1 MRLIRFYI
9 KLGQVPN
16 YSKPPISNSSS
27 LPALPEGYKW
37 VLVDPE
43 KGYYGVV
50 DSKTGQLV
58 RGLPLVQVPP
68 EVTKPPLH
76 ATKPFAPLPRP
87 YSESPVPQQTSTQ
100 FKPSPSGIY
109 PRYPVTGGTPASTD
123 TLSRPPFMP
132 GRLPSPGPVPPQ
144 NLSPV
149 SPVTSRPSTS
159 IPAFS
164 IDVNR
169 FNKVG
174 VEPRPTEN
182 YIHGPVE
189 KLQGLGGPKDAEE
202 SLEEEIINIV
212 RSYTD
217 PNLGFELLPRQKD
230 PKTGAIR
237 IGEFLWRPFD
247 PFAPDEYRSV
257 PIGMFTV
264 WTMPTEKERGKFGLV
279 RFRWFDRDGPYGID
293 LYRFYVIE
301 PLSRHI
307 RMSGLNMPEL
317 RTRDWAD
324 NELMDNTLIV
334 MDRKAMVEI
343 NQSVFTAYTLWISG
357 GEFVMVQHDP
367 AAGPGR
373 NANVTV
379 TYGKSNYI
387 WDHSRKIVEDVDEF
401 GFKVPR
407 EIVGDP
413 GWGLVFIARIP
424 SGMLA
429 FSMVPAVALQ
439 ILNSG
444 GKMAPEDINPF
455 LTVPLHLED
464 NSTIYIA
471 APLHRNYNTDLGYRE
486 ELLKTIQNRG
496 LLNKY
501 NEVNDYYKAVT
512 VALVSKYLHYRE
524 QVFKLHYEDKVLPH
538 YYEHIG
544 PSEENFHLLEQALVN
559 MANEYRNAPGA
570 DKEPDWK
577 KVKLAVPMFIPGPD
591 GPNRFFPVVVSA
603 EEFFKNMENDI
614 KKDPGLAWFYLSVLA
629 RNAYMY
635 GYVPGIPQNDP
646 FAAAQARNIR

>member
-1 MRLIRFYI
+1 M
-9 KLGQVPN
+9 GQAPN
-16 YSKPPISNSSS
+16 YNKSSTSASTFSELPP
-27 LPALPEGYKW
+27 LPEGYKW

-50 DSKTGQLV
+50 DLRTGQLV
-58 RGLPLVQVPP
+58 KGLPLVQVPP
-68 EVTKPPLH
+68 GVTKPAPH
-76 ATKPFAPLPRP
+76 ATKPFAPSPIPRP
-87 YSESPVPQQTSTQ
+87 GPSIHQPPSPQ
-100 FKPSPSGIY
+100 FKPSPSNIY
-109 PRYPVTGGTPASTD
+109 PRYPVTGGTSSSTS
-123 TLSRPPFMP
+123 TLSRPPVIP
-132 GRLPSPGPVPPQ
+132 DRLPSSGPVSSQ
-144 NLSPV
+144 SLSSV
-149 SPVTSRPSTS
+149 SPATSRPPPS

-164 IDVNR
+164 IDTNR
-169 FNKVG
+169 FNKVKL
-174 VEPRPTEN
+174 EPRPTGN

-189 KLQGLGGPKDAEE
+189 KLQELSGPKDAEE
-202 SLEEEIINIV
+202 WIEKEIINII
-212 RSYTD
+212 RAYTD
-217 PNLGFELLPRQKD
+217 PNLDFRPLPRQKD
-230 PKTGAIR
+230 PKTGALR
-237 IGEFLWRPFD
+237 IGEFLWRPYD
-247 PFAPDEYRSV
+247 AFAPDEFRSV

-301 PLSRHI
+301 PWSRHI
-307 RMSGLNMPEL
+307 RLLGLNMPEL

-324 NELMDNTLIV
+324 NELMDNPIIV

-357 GEFVMVQHDP
+357 GERHNVK
-367 AAGPGR
+367 GPFRIGET
-373 NANVTV
+373 NVTV

-387 WDHSRKIVEDVDEF
+387 WDHSREIVEGVDEF
-401 GFKVPR
+401 GLKVTN
-407 EIVGDP
+407 EITGDP
-413 GWGLVFIARIP
+413 VRGQIFIARIP

-439 ILNSG
+439 ILGSG

-471 APLHRNYNTDLGYRE
+471 APLHRNYNTDVGYRE
-486 ELLKTIQNRG
+486 ALIRTIQNRG

-501 NEVNDYYKAVT
+501 NEVGDYYKAVT
-512 VALVSKYLHYRE
+512 VALVRRYLSYRD
-524 QVFKLHYEDKVLPH
+524 QVYKLHYEGKTLPH
-538 YYEHIG
+538 YFEHIG

-570 DKEPDWK
+570 DKDPDWK
-577 KVKLAVPMFIPGPD
+577 KVKLVVPMFIPGPD

-603 EEFFKNMENDI
+603 EEFFKNMEEDI

-646 FAAAQARNIR
+646 FATAQTRNIR